1 MDLIEQV
8 KSKMIEYN
16 GKDIKRISHALKVH
30 SFARYIAECEGI
42 EPSLMQTIEI
52 AALLHDIGIH
62 AAEEKHG
69 SSDGK
74 YQEIEGPA
82 VAHELMSH
90 LEISDA
96 EKARVEYLISRHHT
110 YDNIE
115 NEALDYLIL
124 VEADFAVNID
134 ENSVS
139 DDAVRN
145 ALGHVIR
152 TETATNLIKQLYC

>member
-1 MDLIEQV
+1 M
-8 KSKMIEYN
+8 
-16 GKDIKRISHALKVH
+16 
-30 SFARYIAECEGI
+30 
-42 EPSLMQTIEI
+42 
-52 AALLHDIGIH
+52 
-62 AAEEKHG
+62 
-69 SSDGK
+69 
-74 YQEIEGPA
+74 
-82 VAHELMSH
+82 
-90 LEISDA
+90 
-96 EKARVEYLISRHHT
+96 EYLISRHHT

-134 ENSVS
+134 EDSVS